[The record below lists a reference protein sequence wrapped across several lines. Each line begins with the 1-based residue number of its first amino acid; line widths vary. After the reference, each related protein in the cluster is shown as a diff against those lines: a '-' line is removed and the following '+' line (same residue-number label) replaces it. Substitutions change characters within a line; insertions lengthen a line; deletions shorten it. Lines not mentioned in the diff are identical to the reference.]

1 MVREKLLNRNKSTKL
16 QLNKKMYGKA
26 TNTVQINIK
35 VNNKNL
41 FRIKGKRKFWKI
53 RLESS
58 QGTWP
63 AQ

>member
-1 MVREKLLNRNKSTKL
+1 
-16 QLNKKMYGKA
+16 MYGKA